1 MIDQDQI
8 STNQFVWLLF
18 LIITSVTVLQAPGIL
33 MQTGSRD
40 AWMSVVGGI
49 ILDVLLAIA
58 YAYMGLRFPK
68 ENFVQY
74 SRTILGR
81 WIGTVVGLMF
91 PFLFLL
97 TSVLVMRS
105 FSMIIHTAFLPKTPL
120 PVISISGYAV
130 IAYGARKGIEVIA
143 RVSEILGPIYFIS
156 VIIISLILLPS
167 ADIQRIKPILENGFL
182 PVIKG
187 SFYIVTNYGICI
199 MMAMFIP
206 ICNQPKNGFFAK
218 FTAVNLGGFLVG
230 IVVIFSIMVFGFQ
243 QGVNKI
249 APSLSLLRVA
259 SLGTFFERFEIMWM
273 LIAVGAAIIA
283 SAQLIWAVSVGI
295 SQTFGMNQYKPV
307 VLSVCLF
314 SVVLG
319 ETSFHNQGL
328 HSEFLQFTA
337 PIIAFFIETILEI
350 FLLIMALI
358 LKKGEKGH
366 FKDIKLWPAQGQ
378 SKS

>member
-1 MIDQDQI
+1 MWCKGDSNIMIDQEQI

-120 PVISISGYAV
+120 PVLSIAGFSV
-130 IAYGARKGIEVIA
+130 IAYGARKG
-143 RVSEILGPIYFIS
+143 F
-156 VIIISLILLPS
+156 
-167 ADIQRIKPILENGFL
+167 
-182 PVIKG
+182 
-187 SFYIVTNYGICI
+187 
-199 MMAMFIP
+199 
-206 ICNQPKNGFFAK
+206 
-218 FTAVNLGGFLVG
+218 
-230 IVVIFSIMVFGFQ
+230 
-243 QGVNKI
+243 
-249 APSLSLLRVA
+249 
-259 SLGTFFERFEIMWM
+259 
-273 LIAVGAAIIA
+273 
-283 SAQLIWAVSVGI
+283 
-295 SQTFGMNQYKPV
+295 
-307 VLSVCLF
+307 
-314 SVVLG
+314 
-319 ETSFHNQGL
+319 
-328 HSEFLQFTA
+328 
-337 PIIAFFIETILEI
+337 
-350 FLLIMALI
+350 
-358 LKKGEKGH
+358 
-366 FKDIKLWPAQGQ
+366 
-378 SKS
+378 